1 MADQQ
6 VDLFLDSLVGVPS
19 KDDRALMEFP
29 FFSLQKQPRMEPP
42 VYDDGRTQIRIEP
55 GPRGLATIWDKDV
68 LLYVVSLLNEWI
80 ERGALVERTVR
91 FSAHDLLRVT
101 GRGTGKRSYEL
112 LLDALYRLRS
122 TNIVTSIESADLK
135 DRRGFGWIETWR
147 VVERKTAAGRKV
159 MAAIEIT
166 LNDWMFRALVKE
178 RRVLTINPAYFDL
191 GGGLKRRVYELAHKH
206 LGGQAVWKIGLEK
219 LSRKVGTTRDL
230 RRFKHD
236 LLKVIVRDRIPDYQ
250 LSVEALADG
259 TRPVVVIEPRPRC
272 SEPSDPAGR
281 HQQDGRPLGKP
292 SKPRRRSPATPAP
305 DLGDRDNVVEVLKT
319 AKQIGGY
326 AKLRGADIPVRV
338 VKSRWHPSGLAERAT
353 LEDLAANKLVALV
366 QHVSDRADFAKLTYS
381 GEVPRTGRIRQE
393 ADEIVKELQRM
404 KAIPAR
410 VAA

>member
-6 VDLFLDSLVGVPS
+6 VDLFLDSLVGVPL

-29 FFSLQKQPRMEPP
+29 FFSLQKQPRMEPL
-42 VYDDGRTQIRIEP
+42 VYDDGRTQVRIEP
-55 GPRGLATIWDKDV
+55 GPKGLATIWDKDV
-68 LLYVVSLLNEWI
+68 LLYVVSLLNKRI
-80 ERGALVERTVR
+80 ERGVLVEHTVR

-147 VVERKTAAGRKV
+147 VVERKTATGRKV

-191 GGGLKRRVYELAHKH
+191 EGGLERRVYELARKH
-206 LGGQAVWKIGLEK
+206 LGGQTVWKIGLEK
-219 LSRKVGTTRDL
+219 LSRKIGTTRDL

-250 LSVEALADG
+250 LSIEAFADG
-259 TRPVVVIEPRPRC
+259 ARPVVVIEPRPRC
-272 SEPSDPAGR
+272 SKPGDLAA
-281 HQQDGRPLGKP
+281 HDIP
-292 SKPRRRSPATPAP
+292 SKTPSSGASRPRRRPPAVPSP
-305 DLGDRDNVVEVLKT
+305 
-319 AKQIGGY
+319 
-326 AKLRGADIPVRV
+326 
-338 VKSRWHPSGLAERAT
+338 GLVDG
-353 LEDLAANKLVALV
+353 L
-366 QHVSDRADFAKLTYS
+366 
-381 GEVPRTGRIRQE
+381 
-393 ADEIVKELQRM
+393 
-404 KAIPAR
+404 
-410 VAA
+410 